1 MRANN
6 RNGIGGSANEYGL
19 GDILKNVS
27 GAPGLSAFA

>member
-1 MRANN
+1 MRAND
-6 RNGIGGSANEYGL
+6 RNGIGASANEYGL